1 VEEDCGGCW
10 VAVGNLVGRGGG
22 LSRSGGTRL
31 RDVIVELSGHSLL
44 VFVGIPVL
52 VVAVLALLVFA
63 SSIANGPRYR
73 PGLSW
78 WAPPVWING
87 PTATKPD
94 PANLPELPEL
104 TSAPGATATAATG
117 VARTLGGA
125 SASW

>member
-1 VEEDCGGCW
+1 MLEQPEGW
-10 VAVGNLVGRGGG
+10 
-22 LSRSGGTRL
+22 GTRL
-31 RDVIVELSGHSLL
+31 RGVIAELSGHTIL

-52 VVAVLALLVFA
+52 VAAVLALLVFA
-63 SSIANGPRYR
+63 PSIANGPRYR

-94 PANLPELPEL
+94 PANLPELPG
-104 TSAPGATATAATG
+104 APGTTATADAG
-117 VARTLGGA
+117 VARTTGGA

>member
-1 VEEDCGGCW
+1 MI
-10 VAVGNLVGRGGG
+10 A
-22 LSRSGGTRL
+22 
-31 RDVIVELSGHSLL
+31 ELSGHTLL

-52 VVAVLALLVFA
+52 VVAVVALLVFS
-63 SSIANGPRYR
+63 SSIASGPRYR

-94 PANLPELPEL
+94 PAHLPELPG
-104 TSAPGATATAATG
+104 APGTTATAAG
-117 VARTLGGA
+117 VARTTGGA

>member
-1 VEEDCGGCW
+1 MIDQ
-10 VAVGNLVGRGGG
+10 
-22 LSRSGGTRL
+22 
-31 RDVIVELSGHSLL
+31 LSGHSLL

-52 VVAVLALLVFA
+52 VIAVVALLVFA
-63 SSIANGPRYR
+63 SSIAHGPRYR

-94 PANLPELPEL
+94 PAHLPELPEL
-104 TSAPGATATAATG
+104 TSATKAPGATATAGSG
-117 VARTLGGA
+117 VARTIGGA

>member
-1 VEEDCGGCW
+1 M
-10 VAVGNLVGRGGG
+10 
-22 LSRSGGTRL
+22 
-31 RDVIVELSGHSLL
+31 IVELSGHSLL
-44 VFVGIPVL
+44 VFIGIPVL
-52 VVAVLALLVFA
+52 VIAVVALLVFA

-94 PANLPELPEL
+94 PAHLPELPEL
-104 TSAPGATATAATG
+104 NSGNSATATAGAG
-117 VARTLGGA
+117 VARTIGGA

>member
-1 VEEDCGGCW
+1 MAAAE
-10 VAVGNLVGRGGG
+10 AGR
-22 LSRSGGTRL
+22 TRL
-31 RDVIVELSGHSLL
+31 RAVIVELSGHTLL

-52 VVAVLALLVFA
+52 VIAVLTLLVFA
-63 SSIANGPRYR
+63 PSIAHGPRYR

-87 PTATKPD
+87 PSATKPD
-94 PANLPELPEL
+94 PASLPEMPEL
-104 TSAPGATATAATG
+104 TGAPGTTATAETG

>member
-1 VEEDCGGCW
+1 MI
-10 VAVGNLVGRGGG
+10 A
-22 LSRSGGTRL
+22 
-31 RDVIVELSGHSLL
+31 ELSSHSVL

-52 VVAVLALLVFA
+52 VVAIVALLVFA

-87 PTATKPD
+87 PTATRPD
-94 PANLPELPEL
+94 PASLPELPEL
-104 TSAPGATATAATG
+104 NSAPGTTATAGAG
-117 VARTLGGA
+117 VARTTGGA

>member
-1 VEEDCGGCW
+1 M
-10 VAVGNLVGRGGG
+10 
-22 LSRSGGTRL
+22 
-31 RDVIVELSGHSLL
+31 IPQLSGHSLL
-44 VFVGIPVL
+44 VFVGIPLL

-63 SSIANGPRYR
+63 SSIADGPRYR

-94 PANLPELPEL
+94 PANLPEMPEL
-104 TSAPGATATAATG
+104 TGAPGATVTTGTAGTG
-117 VARTLGGA
+117 VARTTGGA

>member
-1 VEEDCGGCW
+1 
-10 VAVGNLVGRGGG
+10 
-22 LSRSGGTRL
+22 
-31 RDVIVELSGHSLL
+31 VIVELSGHSLL

-52 VVAVLALLVFA
+52 VIAVLALLVFA

-104 TSAPGATATAATG
+104 TTSSRAPGATATAGTG
-117 VARTLGGA
+117 VARTTGGA

>member
-1 VEEDCGGCW
+1 MI
-10 VAVGNLVGRGGG
+10 A
-22 LSRSGGTRL
+22 
-31 RDVIVELSGHSLL
+31 ELSGHTVL

-52 VVAVLALLVFA
+52 VVAVVALLVFA
-63 SSIANGPRYR
+63 PSIAHGPRYR

-87 PTATKPD
+87 PVATKPD

-104 TSAPGATATAATG
+104 TGAPGATVTTGTAATG
-117 VARTLGGA
+117 VARTTGGA

>member
-1 VEEDCGGCW
+1 MIS
-10 VAVGNLVGRGGG
+10 L
-22 LSRSGGTRL
+22 
-31 RDVIVELSGHSLL
+31 LSGHAVL

-52 VVAVLALLVFA
+52 VVAVVALLVFA

-87 PTATKPD
+87 PAATKPD
-94 PANLPELPEL
+94 PANLPELPG
-104 TSAPGATATAATG
+104 APGIPATAGTG
-117 VARTLGGA
+117 VARTTGGA